1 VPGTEH
7 VALSPSVDERRP
19 RPVGTSPTSSILAR
33 LHRRDAVGRGRGSAL
48 GASLLDLAALS
59 EREVEAWR
67 DLAGRSV
74 EANPF
79 FEPGFARPAARL
91 LGAGNVQLLVVEAD
105 GEWFACLPMQ
115 RQGRDP
121 LSAYATWKH
130 IYCFLGTP
138 LLDRARAAEA
148 AGVLTRWCAEQVRPL
163 CLRTAADQRVTAR
176 LVEAGAHHGLEVLH
190 ASAVR
195 RAALVRD
202 ADGNYLDGQ
211 RSHRR
216 REQARLRRRLSET
229 LGAELVTVDRAGEDS
244 AVERFLELEAAGW
257 KGRAGTAFACN
268 PAHAELFRELCKS
281 HAAEGRLQLLSLE
294 AGDRAVAMKCN
305 LSSGDEL
312 FCFKIAHDESLASY
326 SPGVM
331 LELDNMTIFH
341 SERSERTMDS
351 CADHDNQMINR
362 LWRDRRRIVNLILGP
377 SSLRSKLV
385 GRILRTYVNR

>member
-1 VPGTEH
+1 VAGPEH
-7 VALSPSVDERRP
+7 AALLPSVDERTP
-19 RPVGTSPTSSILAR
+19 RAVGPVPASSTPAR
-33 LHRRDAVGRGRGSAL
+33 LPRHDAVGLRRARVL
-48 GASLLDLAALS
+48 TASLLDLAALS
-59 EREVEAWR
+59 ERDVEAWR

-79 FEPGFARPAARL
+79 FEPSFATPAARL
-91 LGAGNVQLLVVEAD
+91 LGAGSVRLLVVEAG

-115 RQGRDP
+115 RKGP
-121 LSAYATWKH
+121 LSAYAAWKH

-148 AGVLTRWCAEQVRPL
+148 AVVLTQWCAEQGHPL

-176 LVEAGAHHGLEVLH
+176 LLEAGARHGLQVLH
-190 ASAVR
+190 ASTFR

-229 LGAELVTVDRAGEDS
+229 LGAELVAVDRAGED
-244 AVERFLELEAAGW
+244 AAIERFIELEAAGW

-268 PAHAELFRELCKS
+268 AAHAELFRELCRTY
-281 HAAEGRLQLLSLE
+281 AAEGRLQLLSLE

-305 LSSGDEL
+305 VSSGDEL
-312 FCFKIAHDESLASY
+312 FCFKIAHDESLATY

-331 LELDNMTIFH
+331 LELDNMAIFH
-341 SERSERTMDS
+341 SERSERVMDS

-362 LWRDRRRIVNLILGP
+362 LWPDRRRIVNLILGP
-377 SSLRSKLV
+377 PSLRSKLV
-385 GRILRTYVNR
+385 GRMVRTYVNR